1 MTENQ
6 PQKNPQKTNE
16 EIQAQVNEELAAAMI
31 PPMTELSDHPLVEQI
46 VENLRHVYDPEIPVN
61 IYELGL
67 IYEITAEADNAFYI
81 KMTLTAPNCPV
92 AGEMPIWVEEAARKV
107 EGVGDVTVDLSFDP
121 PWNPT
126 FMAETAKL
134 MMNMF

>member
-1 MTENQ
+1 MDTTA
-6 PQKNPQKTNE
+6 PLKTSD
-16 EIQAQVNEELAAAMI
+16 QVNEELAKAMI
-31 PPMTELSDHPLVEQI
+31 PPMTELSNDPRVEDI

-67 IYEITAEADNAFYI
+67 IYEITIEENSNCYI

-92 AGEMPIWVEEAARKV
+92 AGEMPVWVEEAARKV
-107 EGVGDVTVDLSFDP
+107 EGIGEVTVDLTFDP

-126 FMAETAKL
+126 YMAETAKL

>member
-1 MTENQ
+1 MIDQ
-6 PQKNPQKTNE
+6 PVPKMKTSE
-16 EIQAQVNEELAAAMI
+16 EVNEELAKAMI
-31 PPMTELSDHPLVEQI
+31 PPMTELSDDPRVEEI

-67 IYEITAEADNAFYI
+67 IYEITTGAEDAVYI

-107 EGVGDVTVDLSFDP
+107 EGIGEVTVDLTFDP

-126 FMAETAKL
+126 YMAETAKL

>member
-1 MTENQ
+1 MTDI
-6 PQKNPQKTNE
+6 KTE
-16 EIQAQVNEELAAAMI
+16 SQVNEELAAAME
-31 PPMTELSDHPLVEQI
+31 PPMTEISDDPRAHEI
-46 VENLRHVYDPEIPVN
+46 VDNLRHVYDPEIPVN

-67 IYEITAEADNAFYI
+67 IYEITLNPDDSVYI

-92 AGEMPIWVEEAARKV
+92 AGEMPIWVKEAAEKV
-107 EGVGDVTVDLSFDP
+107 SGVTSADVDLTFDP

-126 FMAETAKL
+126 MMAETAKL

>member
-1 MTENQ
+1 MTDMMEKSREQIND
-6 PQKNPQKTNE
+6 
-16 EIQAQVNEELAAAMI
+16 ELAAAMV
-31 PPMTELSDHPLVEQI
+31 PPMVELTDDPRVQQV

-67 IYEITAEADNAFYI
+67 IYEITMEKDGTTYI

-92 AGEMPIWVEEAARKV
+92 AGEMPVWVREAAEKV
-107 EGVGDVTVDLSFDP
+107 EGIGHVTVDLTFDP

>member
-1 MTENQ
+1 MT
-6 PQKNPQKTNE
+6 KTQE
-16 EIQAQVNEELAAAMI
+16 QVNEELEKAMI
-31 PPMTELSDHPLVEQI
+31 PPMTELSDDPRVHEI

-67 IYEITAEADNAFYI
+67 IYEITLNPDNSFYI

-92 AGEMPIWVEEAARKV
+92 AGEMPVWVREAGEKV
-107 EGVGDVTVDLSFDP
+107 AGAGKVDVDLTFDP

-126 FMAETAKL
+126 MMAETAKL

>member
-1 MTENQ
+1 MTDVKSKE
-6 PQKNPQKTNE
+6 
-16 EIQAQVNEELAAAMI
+16 QVNAELEAAMM
-31 PPMTELSDHPLVEQI
+31 PPNTELSDDPRVAQI

-67 IYEITAEADNAFYI
+67 IYEITLNPDDTFYI

-92 AGEMPIWVEEAARKV
+92 AGEMPVWVREAAEKV
-107 EGVGDVTVDLSFDP
+107 VGEGKVTVDLSFDP

-126 FMAETAKL
+126 MMAETAKL

>member
-1 MTENQ
+1 MTEM
-6 PQKNPQKTNE
+6 KT
-16 EIQAQVNEELAAAMI
+16 QDQVNEELAKAMI
-31 PPMTELSDHPLVEQI
+31 PPMTELCDDPRVEQI

-67 IYEITAEADNAFYI
+67 IYEITCDANDAFYI

-92 AGEMPIWVEEAARKV
+92 AGEMPVWVEEAARKV
-107 EGVGDVTVDLSFDP
+107 DGVGEVTVDLTFDP

>member
-1 MTENQ
+1 MTEQ
-6 PQKNPQKTNE
+6 IPLKTSE
-16 EIQAQVNEELAAAMI
+16 QVNEELAKAMI
-31 PPMTELSDHPLVEQI
+31 PPMVELSNDPRVEEI
-46 VENLRHVYDPEIPVN
+46 VENLRHVYDPEVPVN

-67 IYEITAEADNAFYI
+67 IYEITANTDDSFYI

-107 EGVGDVTVDLSFDP
+107 EGVGEVTVDLTFDP

-126 FMAETAKL
+126 YMAETAKL